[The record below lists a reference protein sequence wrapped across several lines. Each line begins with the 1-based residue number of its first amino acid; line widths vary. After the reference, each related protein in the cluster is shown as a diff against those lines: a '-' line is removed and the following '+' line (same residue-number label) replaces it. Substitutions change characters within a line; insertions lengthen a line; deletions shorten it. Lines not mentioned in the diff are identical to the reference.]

1 MGNKKEDWINKW
13 KGEKKASWNDKQKD
27 ESNKIKSK
35 EGQKDKGPIRK
46 AYNRNLRDN
55 SGLFRPIFKTRG

>member
-1 MGNKKEDWINKW
+1 MERQIEGRKE
-13 KGEKKASWNDKQKD
+13 
-27 ESNKIKSK
+27 KIKSK